1 MELINLMEEEVMR
14 IIDKILKDRNDICTC
29 DRCKMDIAA
38 ITLNN
43 IKPKYVVTER
53 GKLFARVDMLNY
65 QYDADITMEVMKA
78 LKIVGEKP
86 CHE

>member
-1 MELINLMEEEVMR
+1 MELKNLMEDEVKR
-14 IIDKILKDRNDICTC
+14 VVDKLLKDRDDICTC

-38 ITLNN
+38 IALNN

-53 GKLFARVDMLNY
+53 GELFARADMLNY

-78 LKIVGEKP
+78 IKTVGEKP
-86 CHE
+86 NHE